1 MEILIIA
8 FVVALIAFI
17 IWINVRILNKAG
29 YSGWWSL
36 ILFVP
41 IVSIIM
47 VYVFAF
53 SQWPRLGQKN
63 ST

>member
-8 FVVALIAFI
+8 YVVALIAFI

>member
-8 FVVALIAFI
+8 FVVALIAFG

-41 IVSIIM
+41 IVNIIM
-47 VYVFAF
+47 IYVFAF

>member
-41 IVSIIM
+41 IVNIIM
-47 VYVFAF
+47 IYVFAF